1 MIAYLFLGICLVA
14 GFALLA
20 KWFVSA
26 DPRQLVRVLRYGGI
40 GLAAAVVLFLALTRN
55 LGPALAILLFFLP
68 MILGWRDLRRRARA
82 ARGPSSGQQSR
93 LQTATLE
100 VELDHD
106 TGQMSGTVVNGRFA
120 GRALGEMS
128 LDDVKDLLRECG
140 QNDPQ
145 SVPIVE
151 AFLDRRFGPEWREDG
166 DEAPGRGGD
175 RQSTGG
181 GGAMTVEEAYAL
193 LGLAPGATNEE
204 IKAAHHRLMK
214 KFHPDQGGSDYIAAK
229 LNQAKDL
236 LLGRR

>member
-1 MIAYLFLGICLVA
+1 MIAYLFLGICLIA

-20 KWFVSA
+20 KWFLSA
-26 DPRQLVRVLRYGGI
+26 DPRQLARVLRYGGI
-40 GLAAAVVLFLALTRN
+40 GLAAAVVLLLALTRN
-55 LGPALAILLFFLP
+55 LGPALALLVFFLP

-93 LQTATLE
+93 LQTAMLE

-106 TGQMSGTVVNGRFA
+106 SGQMSGTVVSGRFQ
-120 GRALGEMS
+120 GRSLGELS
-128 LDDVKDLLRECG
+128 LEDVKDLLRECG

-151 AFLDRRFGPEWREDG
+151 AFLDRHFGPEWREDH
-166 DEAPGRGGD
+166 DEATSAGGD
-175 RQSTGG
+175 RQRAGS
-181 GGAMTVEEAYAL
+181 GAMTVEEAYAL

-204 IKAAHHRLMK
+204 IKTAHHRLMK